1 MNQELIE
8 ADFLRELAEIE
19 AESMGWQPLEQGV
32 YLHKGSDDTEVVI
45 TGQATPAMAGM
56 NVLWVV

>member
-1 MNQELIE
+1 MDLE

-19 AESMGWQPLEQGV
+19 VESMGWQPLEQGV
-32 YLHKGSDDTEVVI
+32 YLHKGSDETEVLI
-45 TGQATPAMAGM
+45 TGQATPEMAGM

>member
-1 MNQELIE
+1 MDPTFE

-19 AESMGWQPLEQGV
+19 VEAMGWQPLEQGV

-45 TGQATPAMAGM
+45 TGQATTAVAGM

>member
-1 MNQELIE
+1 MDSIE

-19 AESMGWQPLEQGV
+19 AESMGWLPLEPGV